1 MNSGIITNI
10 DSAIDLDYYAKFIA
24 GKTAL
29 VAQGGGQRS
38 IFTAGVL
45 DAFLLSNFDP
55 FDEFFGTSAGALN
68 LCAYL
73 CRDKGLGR
81 SFVLDLTTA
90 PEFFNLFS
98 YIRKR
103 QNLGLEWA
111 LEQIM
116 AYPYKLDL
124 DLGRQTLGDRHF
136 SAAVTDSKDLRDHYF
151 PLMGEDWYKV
161 MIATCAI
168 PRLYNDEIFIG
179 DSAYVDG
186 GVSASIPVQEAWRR
200 QARSIVVIRT
210 EPVLEEGAELSK
222 EIQGKH
228 ALMKAPKPISA
239 EELEWFRES
248 FDSVQDHW
256 QQKVEQWKTDW
267 TSFFQ
272 QQILRSKEQKRDRGH
287 LDLLNGG
294 RWLFGA
300 DDIYRL
306 SHLIGDKFDS
316 GLADMLMVHYQTYSL
331 TQNFLNSPP
340 DDAFVV
346 QIAPSKPLKSSSLMS
361 DKEDLL
367 YDYDLGLEAGYR
379 FVETYTST
387 ENARSSHMPQLATCA
402 TDK

>member
-10 DSAIDLDYYAKFIA
+10 DTAIDLDYYAKFIA

-81 SFVLDLTTA
+81 SFVLDLTTV

-136 SAAVTDSKDLRDHYF
+136 SAAVTDSKNLRDHYF

-179 DSAYVDG
+179 DRAYVDG

-210 EPVLEEGAELSK
+210 EPVLEEVAELSK

-228 ALMKAPKPISA
+228 ALMKAPKSISA

-272 QQILRSKEQKRDRGH
+272 QQILRSKEQKLDRGH

-367 YDYDLGLEAGYR
+367 HDYDLGLEAGYR

-387 ENARSSHMPQLATCA
+387 ENARSSHMPQLVSSIAE
-402 TDK
+402 K

>member
-10 DSAIDLDYYAKFIA
+10 DSAIDLDYYAKFVA

-210 EPVLEEGAELSK
+210 EPVLEEGTELSK
-222 EIQGKH
+222 EIHGKH

-367 YDYDLGLEAGYR
+367 YDYELGLEAGYR

-402 TDK
+402 ADK

>member
-10 DSAIDLDYYAKFIA
+10 DSAIDLDYYAKFVA

-98 YIRKR
+98 YIRNR

-136 SAAVTDSKDLRDHYF
+136 SAAVTGSKDLRDHYF

-161 MIATCAI
+161 MMATCAI

-210 EPVLEEGAELSK
+210 EPVLEEGVELSN
-222 EIQGKH
+222 EVQGKQ
-228 ALMKAPKPISA
+228 ALVKAPKTISA

-248 FDSVQDHW
+248 FDSVQGHW

-331 TQNFLNSPP
+331 TQDFLNSPP

-367 YDYDLGLEAGYR
+367 HDYDLGLEAGYR

-387 ENARSSHMPQLATCA
+387 ENARSSHMPQLVSSIAE
-402 TDK
+402 K

>member
-10 DSAIDLDYYAKFIA
+10 DTAIDLDYYAKFIA

-81 SFVLDLTTA
+81 SFVLDLTTS

-98 YIRKR
+98 YIRHRK
-103 QNLGLEWA
+103 NLGLEWA

-124 DLGRQTLGDRHF
+124 DLGRQTLGDRQLF
-136 SAAVTDSKDLRDHYF
+136 AAVTDSKDLRDHYF
-151 PLMGEDWYKV
+151 PLLGEDWYKV

-168 PRLYNDEIFIG
+168 PRLYNDEVFIG
-179 DSAYVDG
+179 DGAYVDG
-186 GVSASIPVQEAWRR
+186 GVSACIPVQEAWRR

-210 EPVLEEGAELSK
+210 EPVIEQGDETS
-222 EIQGKH
+222 IQAQNKQT
-228 ALMKAPKPISA
+228 LPKAPKRISA

-248 FDSVQDHW
+248 FDSVQGHW
-256 QQKVEQWKTDW
+256 QQKVDQWKTDW
-267 TSFFQ
+267 TSFFH
-272 QQILRSKEQKRDRGH
+272 QQILSSKEQKRDRVH

-331 TQNFLNSPP
+331 TQDFLNSPP

-346 QIAPSKPLKSSSLMS
+346 QIAPSQPLKSNSLMS

-367 YDYDLGLEAGYR
+367 YDYELGLEAGYR
-379 FVETYTST
+379 FVETYIAT
-387 ENARSSHMPQLATCA
+387 ENARSSHMPQLATSVA
-402 TDK
+402 DK

>member
-1 MNSGIITNI
+1 MNSGLVTNI
-10 DSAIDLDYYAKFIA
+10 DTAIDLDYYAKFIA

-38 IFTAGVL
+38 IFTSGVL

-81 SFVLDLTTA
+81 SFVLDLTTS
-90 PEFFNLFS
+90 PEFFNIFS
-98 YIRKR
+98 YIRHRK
-103 QNLGLEWA
+103 NLGLEWA

-136 SAAVTDSKDLRDHYF
+136 YAAVTDSKDLRDHYF
-151 PLMGEDWYKV
+151 PLLGKDWYKV

-186 GVSASIPVQEAWRR
+186 GVSACIPVQEAWRR

-210 EPVLEEGAELSK
+210 EPVVEEGDELLV
-222 EIQGKH
+222 EAPNRGT
-228 ALMKAPKPISA
+228 AVKAPKPISA

-331 TQNFLNSPP
+331 TQDFLNSPP

-367 YDYDLGLEAGYR
+367 HDYDLGLEAGYR

-387 ENARSSHMPQLATCA
+387 KNARSSHIPKLASSVA
-402 TDK
+402 DK

>member
-10 DSAIDLDYYAKFIA
+10 DTAIDLDYYAKFIA

-29 VAQGGGQRS
+29 VAQGGGQRG
-38 IFTAGVL
+38 IFTSGVL
-45 DAFLLSNFDP
+45 DAFLISNFDP

-73 CRDKGLGR
+73 CRNKGLSR
-81 SFVLDLTTA
+81 SFVLELTTS

-98 YIRKR
+98 YIRHRKK
-103 QNLGLEWA
+103 LGLEWA
-111 LEQIM
+111 LEKIM

-124 DLGRQTLGDRHF
+124 DLGRQTLGDRQLF
-136 SAAVTDSKDLRDHYF
+136 AAVTDSKDLQDYYF
-151 PLMGEDWYKV
+151 PVLSEDWYKV
-161 MIATCAI
+161 MVATCAI
-168 PRLYNDEIFIG
+168 PRLYNDEIRIG
-179 DSAYVDG
+179 NGSYVDG

-200 QARSIVVIRT
+200 NARSIVVIRT
-210 EPVLEEGAELSK
+210 EPAFELNPVHS
-222 EIQGKH
+222 
-228 ALMKAPKPISA
+228 KPILPVKNKALLSL
-239 EELEWFRES
+239 EELEWFRGP
-248 FDSVQDHW
+248 FNNVHGHW
-256 QQKVEQWKTDW
+256 QQKVDQWKTDW

-272 QQILRSKEQKRDRGH
+272 QQILSSKEQKRDRVH

-340 DDAFVV
+340 DDTFVV
-346 QIAPSKPLKSSSLMS
+346 QIAPSQTLKSSSLMS
-361 DKEDLL
+361 HKDDLL
-367 YDYDLGLEAGYR
+367 HDYELGLEAGYR
-379 FVETYTST
+379 FVETYSST
-387 ENARSSHMPQLATCA
+387 DNTRSSHTPHLVTGAA
-402 TDK
+402 GK

>member
-1 MNSGIITNI
+1 MNSGTITNI
-10 DSAIDLDYYAKFIA
+10 DTAIDLDYYAKFIA

-38 IFTAGVL
+38 IFTSGVL

-98 YIRKR
+98 YIRHRK
-103 QNLGLEWA
+103 NLGLEWA

-124 DLGRQTLGDRHF
+124 DLGRQTLGDRQLF
-136 SAAVTDSKDLRDHYF
+136 AAVTDSKDLQDHYF
-151 PLMGEDWYKV
+151 PLLGDDWYKV

-168 PRLYNDEIFIG
+168 PRLYNDEILIG
-179 DSAYVDG
+179 NGAYVDG
-186 GVSASIPVQEAWRR
+186 GVSAAIPVQEAWRR

-210 EPVLEEGAELSK
+210 EPVVEEGNGHLVEAPTKGSTVK
-222 EIQGKH
+222 
-228 ALMKAPKPISA
+228 ALKPISA
-239 EELEWFRES
+239 EELQWFRES
-248 FDSVQDHW
+248 FDSVQGHW
-256 QQKVEQWKTDW
+256 QQKMEQWKTDW

-272 QQILRSKEQKRDRGH
+272 QQIMRSKEQKCDRGH

-316 GLADMLMVHYQTYSL
+316 GLADILMVHYQTYSL

-346 QIAPSKPLKSSSLMS
+346 QIAPSQPLKSSSLMS

-367 YDYDLGLEAGYR
+367 HDYQLGLEAGYR

-387 ENARSSHMPQLATCA
+387 ENARSSYMSQLMANA
-402 TDK
+402 ADK